1 MIRKKKNLKKIKVK
15 KKIKRIGSRAEVF
28 HGNALQTSGG
38 LTKDKLSKNKEGRI
52 ISIKASQSAIKCY
65 RSKEKNGKLGG
76 FVQKDK
82 EYLSNIGKKKKS
94 PYAKRRA
101 SKSTYE

>member
-1 MIRKKKNLKKIKVK
+1 MSEKKKKSK
-15 KKIKRIGSRAEVF
+15 KKEKKVKRIGSRAEVF
-28 HGNALQTSGG
+28 HGNAHQTSGG
-38 LTKDKLSKNKEGRI
+38 LTRDKLSKNKEGRI

-65 RSKEKNGKLGG
+65 RSKDKNGKLGG

-82 EYLSNIGKKKKS
+82 EYLATIGKKKKS